1 MSPDYGGQNIENSVL
16 LTGSDVQ
23 TLPEGEENHK
33 YEKGKPT
40 VTYSVA
46 LVMAFLAAD
55 NENRQLEDLP
65 QTDFCRLPE
74 RLLLSERTKS
84 INEFYKLKITLIV
97 VFVITI
103 QRIFPF

>member
-1 MSPDYGGQNIENSVL
+1 
-16 LTGSDVQ
+16 
-23 TLPEGEENHK
+23 
-33 YEKGKPT
+33 
-40 VTYSVA
+40 
-46 LVMAFLAAD
+46 MAFLVAD

-65 QTDFCRLPE
+65 QTDFFRLPE

-103 QRIFPF
+103 QRMFPSWALAPTHCTIVHSFIVIH